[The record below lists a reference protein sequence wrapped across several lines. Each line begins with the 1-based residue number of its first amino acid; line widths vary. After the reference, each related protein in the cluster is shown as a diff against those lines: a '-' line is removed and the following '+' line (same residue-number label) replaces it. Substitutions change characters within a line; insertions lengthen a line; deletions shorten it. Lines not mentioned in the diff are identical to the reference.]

1 MEFLLHG
8 SPVSTK
14 SNQYN
19 LKARNKDNLSLT
31 KYLSYYR
38 SINFTVPGRSCWV
51 FKNNQQ
57 TCFPPESFIDDKITH
72 I

>member
-31 KYLSYYR
+31 
-38 SINFTVPGRSCWV
+38 NFNFNVPGRSCWV